1 MNRVLATLAEQLAKE
16 SPFVEA
22 IQSEV
27 GQELIKFWLIE
38 ADRLLAKIID
48 EKATDEERAE
58 FRVIKKQ
65 VNNIVSR
72 VNEYHRKLN
81 DYKSK
86 METQR

>member
-16 SPFVEA
+16 SSFVEA
-22 IQSEV
+22 IQREV